1 MAALRSRHP
10 YGKHTLKILSAE
22 DVARLG
28 TYRDVVEALREGFR
42 AEIETPVRHH
52 HDVSEVSTLL
62 LMPAWSKDWA
72 GLKTVVFKTDNAAKG
87 LPTIQASYLL
97 FDQKT
102 GATVALMDGGEI
114 TRRRTAAASALAAD
128 YLAREDASTM
138 TVVGAGALAP
148 HFVLA
153 HAAVRPVKRVFIH
166 SRTLAKAEEL
176 AAELAHHGFEV
187 HSVTDLEHAVR
198 QSDIVSCVT
207 TSTAPIVKGA
217 WLKPGTHVDLAG
229 AFKPTMRETDAE
241 VVARSSVYVDTRE
254 GALAEAGDLLQAR
267 DEGKFDFA
275 DVKGDLADLCR
286 GRVKGRA
293 TPDEITLFKSAGTA
307 IEDLATAIMLYE
319 KVR

>member
-1 MAALRSRHP
+1 V
-10 YGKHTLKILSAE
+10 KTLSAE

-28 TYRDVVEALREGFR
+28 SYRDIVEALRGGFR

-52 HDVSEVSTLL
+52 HDISDVSTLL
-62 LMPAWSKDWA
+62 LMPAWSKEWA

-97 FDQKT
+97 IEQKT
-102 GATVALMDGGEI
+102 GTTVAMMDGGEI

-128 YLAREDASTM
+128 YLARKDASTL
-138 TVVGAGALAP
+138 TLVGAGALAP
-148 HFVLA
+148 HFVRA
-153 HAAVRPVKRVFIH
+153 HATVRPVKRVFIH
-166 SRTLAKAEEL
+166 SRTIAKAEEL
-176 AAELAHHGFEV
+176 AASLAHEGFEV

-207 TSTAPIVKGA
+207 TSTAPIVMGH

-229 AFKPTMRETDAE
+229 AFKPSMRETDAE
-241 VVARSSVYVDTRE
+241 VVARAAVYVDTRD

-275 DVKGDLADLCR
+275 HIRGDLFDLCR
-286 GRVKGRA
+286 GTAKGRTSPA
-293 TPDEITLFKSAGTA
+293 EITLFKSAGTA
-307 IEDLATAIMLYE
+307 IEDLATAIMLFA

>member
-1 MAALRSRHP
+1 VKSLTAA
-10 YGKHTLKILSAE
+10 E
-22 DVARLG
+22 VARLG
-28 TYRDVVEALREGFR
+28 AYKDIVNALRDGFR

-52 HDVSEVSTLL
+52 HDISDVSTLL

-72 GLKTVVFKTDNAAKG
+72 GLKTVVFKTDNAAQG

-97 FDQKT
+97 IDQKT
-102 GATVALMDGGEI
+102 GETVAMMDGGEI

-128 YLAREDASTM
+128 YLARKDAEVM
-138 TVVGAGALAP
+138 TLVGAGALGP

-153 HAAVRPVKRVFIH
+153 HAAVRPIRKVFIYTR
-166 SRTLAKAEEL
+166 SIAKGEAL
-176 AAELAHHGFEV
+176 AAELAHHGLEA

-229 AFKPTMRETDAE
+229 AFKPSMRETDAE
-241 VVARSSVYVDTRE
+241 VVARSSVYVDTRD

-275 DVKGDLADLCR
+275 NVKGDLFDLCR
-286 GRVKGRA
+286 GKVKGRSSA
-293 TPDEITLFKSAGTA
+293 DEITLFKSAGTA
-307 IEDLATAIMLYE
+307 IEDLATAIMLYQ
-319 KVR
+319 KAR

>member
-1 MAALRSRHP
+1 M
-10 YGKHTLKILSAE
+10 KTLSAE

-28 TYRDVVEALREGFR
+28 SYRDIVEALREGFR

-52 HDVSEVSTLL
+52 HDISDVSTLL
-62 LMPAWSKDWA
+62 LMPAWSKEWA

-97 FDQKT
+97 IEQKT
-102 GATVALMDGGEI
+102 GTTVAMMDGGEI

-128 YLAREDASTM
+128 YLARKDASTL

-148 HFVLA
+148 HFVRA

-166 SRTLAKAEEL
+166 SRTNAKAEEL
-176 AAELAHHGFEV
+176 AASLAHEGFEV

-207 TSTAPIVKGA
+207 TSTAPIVMGH

-229 AFKPTMRETDAE
+229 AFKPSMRETDAE
-241 VVARSSVYVDTRE
+241 VVARAAVYVDTRD

-275 DVKGDLADLCR
+275 HIRGDLFDLCR
-286 GRVKGRA
+286 GTAKGRTSPA
-293 TPDEITLFKSAGTA
+293 EITLFKSAGTA
-307 IEDLATAIMLYE
+307 IEDLATAIMLFA

>member
-1 MAALRSRHP
+1 MKSLTAA
-10 YGKHTLKILSAE
+10 E
-22 DVARLG
+22 VARLG
-28 TYRDVVEALREGFR
+28 AYKDIVNALRDGFR

-52 HDVSEVSTLL
+52 HDISDVSTLL

-72 GLKTVVFKTDNAAKG
+72 GLKTVVFKTDNAAQG

-97 FDQKT
+97 IDQKT
-102 GATVALMDGGEI
+102 GETVAMMDGGEI

-128 YLAREDASTM
+128 YLARKDAEVM
-138 TVVGAGALAP
+138 TLVGAGALGP

-153 HAAVRPVKRVFIH
+153 HAAVRPIRKVFIYTR
-166 SRTLAKAEEL
+166 SIAKGEAL
-176 AAELAHHGFEV
+176 AAELAHHGLEA

-229 AFKPTMRETDAE
+229 AFKPSMRETDAE
-241 VVARSSVYVDTRE
+241 VVARSSVYVDTRD

-275 DVKGDLADLCR
+275 NVKGDLFDLCR
-286 GRVKGRA
+286 GKVKGRSSA
-293 TPDEITLFKSAGTA
+293 DEITLFKSAGTA
-307 IEDLATAIMLYE
+307 IEDLATAIMLYQ
-319 KVR
+319 KAR

>member
-1 MAALRSRHP
+1 M
-10 YGKHTLKILSAE
+10 KMFSAE

-28 TYRDVVEALREGFR
+28 PYRDIVEALREGFR

-52 HDVSEVSTLL
+52 HDISDVSTLL

-97 FDQKT
+97 IEQKT
-102 GATVALMDGGEI
+102 GTTVAMMDGGEI

-128 YLAREDASTM
+128 YLAREDASTL
-138 TVVGAGALAP
+138 TIVGAGALAP
-148 HFVLA
+148 HFVRA

-176 AAELAHHGFEV
+176 AAELAHDGFET

-207 TSTAPIVKGA
+207 TATAPVVMGR
-217 WLKPGTHVDLAG
+217 WLKPGAHVDLAG

-241 VVARSSVYVDTRE
+241 VVARSSVYVDTRD

-275 DVKGDLADLCR
+275 NIRGDLFELCR
-286 GRVKGRA
+286 GTAKGR
-293 TPDEITLFKSAGTA
+293 TSPDEITLFKSAGTA
-307 IEDLATAIMLYE
+307 IEDLATAIMLFG